1 MILEQNHSSEKGR
14 IIYNNVHLEEESK
27 LEGSEDEENRVIK
40 KEQESFWLVSL
51 LCCFMNLEWQDQKC
65 SGIYIG
71 YKNRRFFFL
80 F

>member
-40 KEQESFWLVSL
+40 KEQESF
-51 LCCFMNLEWQDQKC
+51 
-65 SGIYIG
+65 
-71 YKNRRFFFL
+71 
-80 F
+80 